1 MMRLLGWVY
10 SGYVIALAATFSFA
24 GEGRSVSYMVDGKQY
39 EGYFVEAGK
48 KSPFILLVHDWDGL
62 GDYEMKRSR
71 MLSKMGYTVFAA
83 DLFGSGIRPS
93 KMEDRKKLTGELYS
107 DRIKMRALLRG
118 ALEEARNHGAD
129 ITNSV
134 AIGYCFGG
142 TAVLELARS
151 GEPLKGFVSFHGGL
165 ETPAGQDYSATK
177 GKILVLHGSADKAV
191 PIDQFATL
199 AQKLESA
206 GIGHEMILYSGA
218 DHAFTVFGGERY
230 NENADQKSWRRF
242 ISFLEET
249 LEK

>member
-1 MMRLLGWVY
+1 MRSFRWAY
-10 SGYVIALAATFSFA
+10 SGFLIALAATYGFA
-24 GEGRSVSYMVDGKQY
+24 GESRSVSYMVDGKQY
-39 EGYFVEAGK
+39 EGYFFDAGK

-71 MLSKMGYTVFAA
+71 MLSKIGYSVFAT
-83 DLFGSGIRPS
+83 DLFGAGIRPS
-93 KMEDRKKLTGELYS
+93 KMEDRQKLTGELYS
-107 DRIKMRALLRG
+107 DRKKMRALLHG

-142 TAVLELARS
+142 AAVLELARS
-151 GEPLKGFVSFHGGL
+151 GEQLKGFVAFHGGL
-165 ETPAGQDYSATK
+165 ETPAGQDYSGTK
-177 GKILVLHGSADKAV
+177 GTILVLHGSADKAV
-191 PIDQFATL
+191 PINQFAAL
-199 AQKLESA
+199 AQKLESG
-206 GIGHEMILYSGA
+206 GIAHEMILYGGA

-230 NENADQKSWRRF
+230 NENADLKSWQRF